1 MIRHIYDREAM
12 LGSSMMRRRNL
23 VRAGGIGAGLAVVTT
38 AVLTTSSVAVWA
50 GGVVVA
56 AGTTVATNLLV
67 KAADHVRRSPSL
79 LTASVETVATDY
91 IVIPDSERGTTDLV
105 PESGHVVRVTVQTS
119 SAGAVVLSNAV
130 PEIVSRQVID
140 PGAARMPR
148 QGVIDVRPFDL
159 RLDKRRPKLKPSG
172 AWDFPFKITSTDPE
186 VLSIRAHTVGHDVQW
201 RLTLHWIGPD
211 GGTGEMIIG
220 AAGVD
225 SDPFR
230 TAGLPRGA

>member
-1 MIRHIYDREAM
+1 M
-12 LGSSMMRRRNL
+12 
-23 VRAGGIGAGLAVVTT
+23 
-38 AVLTTSSVAVWA
+38 TSSVVAWA

-56 AGTTVATNLLV
+56 AGTTIATNLLV
-67 KAADHVRRSPSL
+67 KAADHVRRSPPL

-91 IVIPDSERGTTDLV
+91 IVIPDPGRGTTDLV

-119 SAGAVVLSNAV
+119 STGAVVLSNAV

-140 PGAARMPR
+140 PGAARMTH

-159 RLDKRRPKLKPSG
+159 RLDKRRLRLRPSG
-172 AWDFPFKITSTDPE
+172 AWDFPFKITSTEPE
-186 VLSIRAHTVGHDVQW
+186 VLAIRAHTVGHDVRW
-201 RLTLHWIGPD
+201 RLTLQWIGPD
-211 GGTGEMIIG
+211 GSAGETVIG

-225 SDPFR
+225 SEPFR

>member
-1 MIRHIYDREAM
+1 M
-12 LGSSMMRRRNL
+12 
-23 VRAGGIGAGLAVVTT
+23 
-38 AVLTTSSVAVWA
+38 LTTSSVAVWA

-56 AGTTVATNLLV
+56 AGTTLATNLLL
-67 KAADHVRRSPSL
+67 KAADRVGGAPAL

-91 IVIPDSERGTTDLV
+91 IVIPDPERGTTDLV
-105 PESGHVVRVTVQTS
+105 PESGHVVQVTLQTS
-119 SAGAVVLSNAV
+119 STGAVVLSSTI
-130 PEIVSRQVID
+130 PEIVSRQVLV

-159 RLDKRRPKLKPSG
+159 WLDKRRPRLKPG
-172 AWDFPFKITSTDPE
+172 GPWNFPFKITSTEPE
-186 VLSIRAHTVGHDVQW
+186 VLAIRAHTAGHEVRW

-211 GGTGEMIIG
+211 GSAGEMVIG

-225 SDPFR
+225 SEPFR